1 MIKAN
6 EARKI
11 LEEVTA
17 RELQD
22 RELRARKYCEEVISK
37 EIEKYAT
44 LKYNMLNIKVDKDIY
59 NIVSEFL
66 KENGYKVKPLNA
78 TTISILW

>member
-11 LEEVTA
+11 VEEVTA

-22 RELRARKYCEEVISK
+22 RELNARKYCEEVISK

-44 LKYNMLNIKVDKDIY
+44 LKYNMLNIKVDKDIH
-59 NIVSEFL
+59 NMVGEFL
-66 KENGYKVKPLNA
+66 EENGYKVKPLSA
-78 TTISILW
+78 TSISVLW

>member
-11 LEEVTA
+11 VEEVTA

-22 RELRARKYCEEVISK
+22 RELNARKYCEEVISK

-44 LKYNMLNIKVDKDIY
+44 LKYNMLNIKVDKDIH
-59 NIVSEFL
+59 NMVGEFL
-66 KENGYKVKPLNA
+66 EENGYKVKPLSA
-78 TTISILW
+78 TSISILW